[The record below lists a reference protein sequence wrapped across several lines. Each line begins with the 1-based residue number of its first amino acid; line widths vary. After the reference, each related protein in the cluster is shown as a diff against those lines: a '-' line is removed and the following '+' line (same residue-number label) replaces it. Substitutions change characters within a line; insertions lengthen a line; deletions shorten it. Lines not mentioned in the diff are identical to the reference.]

1 MVLDRIAQVVL
12 IVFGA
17 LLLALLVLGLAISCR
32 PLGADPA
39 ATATALAASATP
51 LVGTQVPAGPSPT
64 APSITLAP
72 SPTPT
77 GPATAYP
84 GPTATP
90 TPTTDPGAVITPGA
104 TTDPAA
110 TTDPGATV
118 PGATAAPGATA
129 VPPIATVY
137 VPGATVGHIVSRG
150 EWMLQIARCYGVDF
164 NALLAANPMPNP
176 HYILPG
182 QRLTVP
188 NIGSQGP
195 IVGAPCVVAYTVAAG
210 DTWQSLAQ
218 RHATTTAILQRANPG
233 ALVAG
238 RAIWVPRVP

>member
-1 MVLDRIAQVVL
+1 MGSGQSEYLSL
-12 IVFGA
+12 IH
-17 LLLALLVLGLAISCR
+17 I
-32 PLGADPA
+32 
-39 ATATALAASATP
+39 
-51 LVGTQVPAGPSPT
+51 
-64 APSITLAP
+64 
-72 SPTPT
+72 
-77 GPATAYP
+77 YP
-84 GPTATP
+84 GN
-90 TPTTDPGAVITPGA
+90 ITNPGA
-104 TTDPAA
+104 TT
-110 TTDPGATV
+110 V
-118 PGATAAPGATA
+118 PVATA

-150 EWMLQIARCYGVDF
+150 EWLLQIARCYGVDY

-195 IVGAPCVVAYTVAAG
+195 IVGAPCVVGYTVAAG

-233 ALVAG
+233 ALVVG